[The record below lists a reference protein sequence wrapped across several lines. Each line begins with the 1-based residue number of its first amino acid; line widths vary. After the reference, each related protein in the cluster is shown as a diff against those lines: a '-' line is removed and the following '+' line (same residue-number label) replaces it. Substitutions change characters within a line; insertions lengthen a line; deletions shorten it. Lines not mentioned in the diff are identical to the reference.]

1 MAGKGATLSLKIT
14 GDSRDGVRALDDVEG
29 KAGRMDG
36 VFGKMGAG
44 MVAGAAIGVGALV
57 SIGKA
62 GFDAASDLQQSTGAI
77 DAVFGD
83 WALDIEQAA
92 QSAST
97 SVGLSTSQ
105 YENMAAVIGAQ
116 LHNAGMAHD
125 EMTDK
130 TQALISKGAD
140 MAAIFG
146 GTAADAVDALSSALK
161 GEMDPIERYGVS
173 LNQNAVQAQMAADG
187 TDKLTGAAQKTAQTN
202 AILELITKQTAD
214 TTGQWAAQSDTAA
227 EKQQML
233 GAKVD
238 DIKAKVGEKLLPVF
252 SDLAGWFLDKG
263 IPAFEKLTEKGG
275 PLNDIFDKV
284 STFVKDK
291 LLPTVKDLSQ
301 WFMDHVVPAFDSA
314 AKIVRDTVIPA
325 LEKIWGYVNDYVIP
339 IFKTTLTPV
348 IDGVKDVLDKLGEK
362 LNDNKDKFQQIYD
375 KVKPFLEF
383 LRDQVAPLVGGA
395 LKLAFEA
402 LGDAIGPVI
411 DAVTWIL
418 DKAASVA
425 GVIGKIGGAIGGLFG
440 AGSPGGGGGGAVPS
454 VAAPHLLGAAAGA
467 APLRAASYSG
477 GAGTGPTGAAGLT
490 PVLGG
495 GDTYHIT
502 ITGVLNAD
510 DAAEQIAALLQ
521 RRDRMTGRISAGA
534 FA

>member
-1 MAGKGATLSLKIT
+1 
-14 GDSRDGVRALDDVEG
+14 
-29 KAGRMDG
+29 
-36 VFGKMGAG
+36 
-44 MVAGAAIGVGALV
+44 
-57 SIGKA
+57 
-62 GFDAASDLQQSTGAI
+62 
-77 DAVFGD
+77 
-83 WALDIEQAA
+83 
-92 QSAST
+92 
-97 SVGLSTSQ
+97 
-105 YENMAAVIGAQ
+105 
-116 LHNAGMAHD
+116 
-125 EMTDK
+125 
-130 TQALISKGAD
+130 
-140 MAAIFG
+140 
-146 GTAADAVDALSSALK
+146 
-161 GEMDPIERYGVS
+161 
-173 LNQNAVQAQMAADG
+173 
-187 TDKLTGAAQKTAQTN
+187 
-202 AILELITKQTAD
+202 
-214 TTGQWAAQSDTAA
+214 
-227 EKQQML
+227 
-233 GAKVD
+233 
-238 DIKAKVGEKLLPVF
+238 
-252 SDLAGWFLDKG
+252 
-263 IPAFEKLTEKGG
+263 
-275 PLNDIFDKV
+275 
-284 STFVKDK
+284 
-291 LLPTVKDLSQ
+291 
-301 WFMDHVVPAFDSA
+301 
-314 AKIVRDTVIPA
+314 
-325 LEKIWGYVNDYVIP
+325 VIP

-440 AGSPGGGGGGAVPS
+440 AGSGDGGGAPR
-454 VAAPHLLGAAAGA
+454 AAGHPLLGAAAGA

-495 GDTYHIT
+495 GDTYQIT

-510 DAAEQIAALLQ
+510 DAADQIAALLQ